1 MRAMVAPQ
9 FGAPDLFEEQ
19 EVERPEP
26 GPSEGLVRVVAASTN
41 HQKAYRTSQ

>member
-1 MRAMVAPQ
+1 MVAPQ
-9 FGAPDLFEEQ
+9 FGTPDLFEEQ

-26 GPSEGLVRVVAASTN
+26 GPREVLVRGFAAGTN